1 MQATIYFELSSAGQR
16 DALRRGL
23 PAAERQTVISEIEER
38 DLALAEIREDG
49 TVHIDTDRQFP
60 YQAFAFDTYPE
71 PRSILDAMHE
81 RLAKQQ
87 AEDDEAV
94 AQAIREYDAEV
105 AKAQADL
112 QYIPTTSR
120 PVLKDTLKPR
130 VASHPIWELYYER
143 NEQAKAR
150 REAQRLAEQRAQQE
164 KAAAKEAAKQAA
176 IAAWVAEHGTPSQK
190 ARLADGMLCRDE
202 IVSAIAKYVL
212 DPIGPPEEKP
222 VICDDNGHKYGREE
236 TTCLGEAE
244 YSAWQA
250 LKARLPEGST
260 WSFERV
266 TPCTREDDYGDDGD
280 GLGAPYATATVTV
293 PYGPFRFTRTIVL
306 R

>member
-176 IAAWVAEHGTPSQK
+176 IAA
-190 ARLADGMLCRDE
+190 RLADGMLCRDE

-212 DPIGPPEEKP
+212 DPSGPPEEKP

-236 TTCLGEAE
+236 TTCL
-244 YSAWQA
+244 
-250 LKARLPEGST
+250 
-260 WSFERV
+260 V
-266 TPCTREDDYGDDGD
+266 
-280 GLGAPYATATVTV
+280 
-293 PYGPFRFTRTIVL
+293 
-306 R
+306 